1 MTKITIIGSEKSGK
15 TTLASKLGK
24 KGNTADITMYDF
36 SKNDRVL
43 TTIDAVGYPTSI
55 KPMVTA
61 FNLSDI
67 VLLCV
72 PPEGLDAHTGE
83 CIIALDL
90 LGYKHGIIV
99 LTKADTSYPF
109 ALDELKEKIKKVTTG
124 TSLENWEY
132 ISISTTSFEGMEELK
147 EMIFDMG
154 DVVAKEQEQLNDL
167 PTRVVIDQSFNVT
180 GIGCVVLGIVMQG
193 TLNAKDKLIAF
204 PTDKTIEV
212 RSIQLHD
219 VDAKSAPAGARVG
232 LALKNVQSKDIERGF
247 ILSEKEDVTEDLT
260 LKCKFS
266 PFSKGFAVGDVPHI
280 FVGLQSAPM
289 RIEKIVKDGEEV
301 ERTATNSECIVTLL
315 GSKLLAY
322 NESDRFIICNLD
334 DKQRFAGY
342 GYKA

>member
-1 MTKITIIGSEKSGK
+1 MTKITIIGSEKSGR

-43 TTIDAVGYPTSI
+43 TTIDAVGYPTSV

-83 CIIALDL
+83 CIISLDL
-90 LGYKHGIIV
+90 MGYKHGIIV
-99 LTKADTSYPF
+99 LTKSDTSYPF
-109 ALDELKEKIKKVTTG
+109 ALDELKEKIKKITTG
-124 TSLENWEY
+124 TALENWDY
-132 ISISTTSFEGMEELK
+132 ISVSTTSFEGMEELK

-154 DVVAKEQEQLNDL
+154 DEVEKEQEELKDL

-193 TLNAKDKLIAF
+193 TLNAKDKLVAF
-204 PTDKTIEV
+204 PTDKTVEV
-212 RSIQLHD
+212 RSIQMHD
-219 VDAKSAPAGARVG
+219 VDAKSAPPGARVG

-260 LKCKFS
+260 LKCQFS
-266 PFSKGFAVGDVPHI
+266 QFSKGFAIGDVPHI
-280 FVGLQSAPM
+280 FVGLQSSPM
-289 RIEKIVKDGEEV
+289 RLAKIVVNGEEV
-301 ERTATNSECIVTLL
+301 ERTTTDAECTITLT

-334 DKQRFAGY
+334 DKQRFVGY